1 MQILNVSQHLFSS
14 VERGYFPKHGRGFQ
28 TVAITPDLGRTE
40 DLAHLE
46 DLAFYALSREARTAE
61 NKPTKET
68 FFKLPSGKLA
78 IGQTKYL
85 GTDSLGR
92 EGNYVTHHVI
102 FEAEEFSENVFAV
115 LNSLREIEVMSD
127 LTPRELPKVA
137 LKISDYKFDPEKLNH
152 INTEAVTNFFQLALS
167 NSEKTILLIGESAP
181 VLIESLFAFL
191 LPEERASLYFSTH
204 FYESDSLRTNFKIVA
219 VNHRGETP
227 SSLENYQ
234 EIDLSAPKIS
244 VAIQATR
251 HAKWLSECVA
261 AKRWNEIENLNKIV
275 AAVRRDEIPTAL
287 PETPLARGVLRDLT
301 SADSVKL
308 LFGNSNYVRE
318 YLIELAERN
327 DEKSM
332 EKLLATASPT
342 ELLGSSTDE
351 KIVKESLQII
361 QNISRDRAWREW
373 RKRYSSDASFKLLP
387 ETKWW
392 EIWK

>member
-1 MQILNVSQHLFSS
+1 MNTMNVSQHLFSS

-40 DLAHLE
+40 DLAYLE
-46 DLAFYALSREARTAE
+46 DLSFYALSREARTAE
-61 NKPTKET
+61 IKPTKET

-78 IGQTKYL
+78 VGRTIST

-102 FEAEEFSENVFAV
+102 FEEQDFSGNVFAV
-115 LNSLREIEVMSD
+115 LNSLREMDVTAD
-127 LTPRELPKVA
+127 LTPRELSKVA
-137 LKISDYKFDPEKLNH
+137 LKISDYKFDPEKLNEL
-152 INTEAVTNFFQLALS
+152 NAEAVTNFYQLAMS
-167 NSEKTILLIGESAP
+167 DSEKTILLIGEAAP
-181 VLIESLFAFL
+181 ALIESLVAFL
-191 LPEERASLYFSTH
+191 LPEERASLFFSTH

-219 VNHRGETP
+219 VNQLSEMP

-244 VAIQATR
+244 TAIQATR

-261 AKRWNEIENLNKIV
+261 AKRWNEIENVNKIA
-275 AAVRRDEIPTAL
+275 AAVRRDEVPNSLPDTAV
-287 PETPLARGVLRDLT
+287 ARGVLRDLT

-308 LFGNSNYVRE
+308 LFGNTDYVRE

-327 DEKSM
+327 DEKSI
-332 EKLLATASPT
+332 EKLMVTASPT
-342 ELLGSSTDE
+342 ELLGSGVDE
-351 KIVKESLQII
+351 KIVKEFLQFIK
-361 QNISRDRAWREW
+361 NMSRDRAWREW
-373 RKRYSSDASFKLLP
+373 KRYSNDAYFKLLP
-387 ETKWW
+387 ESKWW

>member
-1 MQILNVSQHLFSS
+1 MNVSQHLFSS

-78 IGQTKYL
+78 IGRTISA

-102 FEAEEFSENVFAV
+102 FDEQDFSGDVFAI
-115 LNSLREIEVMSD
+115 LNSLCEMGVATD
-127 LTPRELPKVA
+127 LTPRELPKVT
-137 LKISDYKFDPEKLNH
+137 LKISDYKFDAEKLNA
-152 INTEAVTNFFQLALS
+152 INAEAVTNFYQMALS
-167 NSEKTILLIGESAP
+167 NSEKTILLIGEFAP

-191 LPEERASLYFSTH
+191 LAEERLPLFFSTH

-219 VNHRGETP
+219 VNQLGEIP

-234 EIDLSAPKIS
+234 EIDLSAPKLNT
-244 VAIQATR
+244 AIQPSR
-251 HAKWLSECVA
+251 HAKWLCECIA
-261 AKRWNEIENLNKIV
+261 TKRWNEIENVNKIA
-275 AAVRRDEIPTAL
+275 AAVRRDEVPNSL
-287 PETPLARGVLRDLT
+287 PETALSRGVLRDLT
-301 SADSVKL
+301 SQESIKL
-308 LFGNSNYVRE
+308 LFGNTDYVRE

-327 DEKSM
+327 DEKSI
-332 EKLLATASPT
+332 EKLMVTASPT
-342 ELLGSSTDE
+342 ELLGSGVDE
-351 KIVKESLQII
+351 KIVKEFLQFIK
-361 QNISRDRAWREW
+361 NMSRDRAWREW
-373 RKRYSSDASFKLLP
+373 RKRYSSDAYFKLLP
-387 ETKWW
+387 EAKWW

>member
-1 MQILNVSQHLFSS
+1 MNTINVSQHLFSS

-78 IGQTKYL
+78 IGRTISA

-92 EGNYVTHHVI
+92 EGNYVTQHVI
-102 FEAEEFSENVFAV
+102 FEEQDFSGNVFAV
-115 LNSLREIEVMSD
+115 LNSLREMDVTAD
-127 LTPRELPKVA
+127 LTPRELAKVT
-137 LKISDYKFDPEKLNH
+137 LKISDEKFDPEKLND
-152 INTEAVTNFFQLALS
+152 INTEAVTNFFQFALS

-181 VLIESLFAFL
+181 VLIESLFSFL
-191 LPEERASLYFSTH
+191 LPEERLPLFFSTH
-204 FYESDSLRTNFKIVA
+204 FYESDSLRSNFKIVA
-219 VNHRGETP
+219 VNQLGEMP

-234 EIDLSAPKIS
+234 EIDLSAPKLIS
-244 VAIQATR
+244 VIQPTR
-251 HAKWLSECVA
+251 HAKWLSECVT
-261 AKRWNEIENLNKIV
+261 AKRWNEIENVNKII
-275 AAVRRDEIPTAL
+275 AAVRRDEVPNSL
-287 PETPLARGVLRDLT
+287 PETAIARGVLRDLT
-301 SADSVKL
+301 SEDSVKL
-308 LFGNSNYVRE
+308 LFGNSNFVRE

-327 DEKSM
+327 DEKSI
-332 EKLLATASPT
+332 EKLMSLASPS
-342 ELLGSSTDE
+342 ELLGSGVDE

-361 QNISRDRAWREW
+361 QNTSRDRAWREW
-373 RKRYSSDASFKLLP
+373 RKRYSNDAYFKLLP
-387 ETKWW
+387 EAKWW

>member
-1 MQILNVSQHLFSS
+1 MNTMNVSQHLFSS

-40 DLAHLE
+40 DLAYLE
-46 DLAFYALSREARTAE
+46 DLSFYALSREARTAE
-61 NKPTKET
+61 IKPTKET

-78 IGQTKYL
+78 VGRTIST

-102 FEAEEFSENVFAV
+102 FEEQDFSVNVFAV
-115 LNSLREIEVMSD
+115 LNSLREMDVTAD
-127 LTPRELPKVA
+127 LTPRELSKVA
-137 LKISDYKFDPEKLNH
+137 LKISDYKFDPEKLNEL
-152 INTEAVTNFFQLALS
+152 NAEAVTNFYQLAMS
-167 NSEKTILLIGESAP
+167 DSEKTILLIGEAAP
-181 VLIESLFAFL
+181 ALIESLVAFL
-191 LPEERASLYFSTH
+191 LPEERASLFFSTH

-219 VNHRGETP
+219 VNQLSEMP

-244 VAIQATR
+244 TAIQATR

-261 AKRWNEIENLNKIV
+261 AKRWNEIENVNKIA
-275 AAVRRDEIPTAL
+275 AAVRRDEVPNSLPDTAV
-287 PETPLARGVLRDLT
+287 ARGVLRDLT

-308 LFGNSNYVRE
+308 LFGNTDYVRE

-327 DEKSM
+327 DEKSI
-332 EKLLATASPT
+332 EKLMVTASPT
-342 ELLGSSTDE
+342 ELLGSGVDE
-351 KIVKESLQII
+351 KIVKEFLQFIK
-361 QNISRDRAWREW
+361 NMSRDRAWREW
-373 RKRYSSDASFKLLP
+373 KRYSNDAYFKLLP
-387 ETKWW
+387 ESKWW